1 MTPGP
6 VYKYVEKW
14 NSLYLCCQY
23 PWCVLA
29 VRRLNI
35 SQIAR
40 WRLPR
45 LTVHCSVIV
54 SGPQLG
60 RTVWSWCGKE
70 KGRLA
75 NRNIKCECVHVGTN
89 PNGGCQQFHNRL
101 TPIYCHPEG
110 IPQTDL
116 KPNCISPPN
125 ISAVVMHCAC
135 IINCWIF
142 MDLQDLFATI
152 STKWH
157 CELLQLVYSYCQR

>member
-35 SQIAR
+35 SRIAR

-101 TPIYCHPEG
+101 TPIYTAIQRAFHRQIWSQTAFLHLILVRWSCIVHALLTVEYSWTFK
-110 IPQTDL
+110 ICLPQ
-116 KPNCISPPN
+116 
-125 ISAVVMHCAC
+125 
-135 IINCWIF
+135 
-142 MDLQDLFATI
+142 
-152 STKWH
+152 
-157 CELLQLVYSYCQR
+157 